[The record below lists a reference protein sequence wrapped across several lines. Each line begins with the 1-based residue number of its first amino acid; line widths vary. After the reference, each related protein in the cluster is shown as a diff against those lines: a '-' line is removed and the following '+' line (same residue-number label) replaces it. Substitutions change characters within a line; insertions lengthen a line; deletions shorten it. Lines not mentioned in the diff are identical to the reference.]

1 MTKSAPTSRSIVVER
16 MMPHPPELIWR
27 ALTQG
32 PLIEEWL
39 MKNDFQARLGARF
52 TFQAKPMGDW
62 NGIVHCE
69 VTTIE
74 PLRRLVYSWK
84 GGSATNPG
92 YGNVLDSIVEWT
104 LTRELGG
111 TRLRMEHT
119 GFRPQNETA
128 YDAMSGGWPQ
138 VIERLDQVCAASND

>member
-32 PLIEEWL
+32 SLIEEWL
-39 MKNDFQARLGARF
+39 MKNDFQPVVGHRF

-62 NGIVHCE
+62 NGVVHCE

-104 LTRELGG
+104 LTREPGG

>member
-39 MKNDFQARLGARF
+39 MKNDFQPRLGARF

-62 NGIVHCE
+62 NGVVHCE

-74 PLRRLVYSWK
+74 PPRRMGLFLEGRVGDES
-84 GGSATNPG
+84 
-92 YGNVLDSIVEWT
+92 
-104 LTRELGG
+104 
-111 TRLRMEHT
+111 RLR
-119 GFRPQNETA
+119 Q
-128 YDAMSGGWPQ
+128 
-138 VIERLDQVCAASND
+138 CAR